1 MTVTHG
7 TASLYAALETRIGEI
22 RGKTAPRRTSAE
34 FVDFL
39 AQVMASRPLQQRFY
53 EASSDLSQ
61 YSALKEL
68 TGNRHLN
75 GVISHLKG
83 QAQKEQPFANSQRP
97 IHVANGVL
105 DFNNALLP
113 SDRSRPILSAAIILC
128 CGDATDRLQLMRLA
142 STNQGY
148 GPTNFSQF
156 LSAFSMLLSM
166 SLLNSFNAPSSPQR

>member
-1 MTVTHG
+1 LTITHG

-39 AQVMASRPLQQRFY
+39 AQVMASRPLQQRLY

-105 DFNNALLP
+105 DFNNGTVAK
-113 SDRSRPILSAAIILC
+113 RS
-128 CGDATDRLQLMRLA
+128 
-142 STNQGY
+142 
-148 GPTNFSQF
+148 FSPD
-156 LSAFSMLLSM
+156 LISRNH
-166 SLLNSFNAPSSPQR
+166 SLLWRRHGPFTVNASSVNKSRLRSD